1 MAKMEI
7 PRAIRRTGWRAAG
20 LFALLLGAA
29 GPAKALSDLTYEGGL
44 HLLINTREDSAPSPI
59 LPGLGASLSLWHPGA
74 WRVEGGV
81 QLFGTYYEYVAGR
94 AVPAE
99 IEQRE
104 FLVLALLGD
113 LRLATELRLND
124 RFAFGGSTG
133 LGLLLRLP
141 IPLDRYAREVAFKP
155 MMGYLYDW
163 RFIYPQTGMYTR
175 WKINERLELL
185 TTLRVSYPI
194 FHLWDGEEL
203 PFADQMIFSGLVGLR
218 FTPRSTPP

>member
-1 MAKMEI
+1 MVKVEI
-7 PRAIRRTGWRAAG
+7 QSTVRRAGWRAAG

-29 GPAKALSDLTYEGGL
+29 WPALALGDLTYEGGL
-44 HLLINTREDSAPSPI
+44 HLLINTREDGAPSPI
-59 LPGLGASLSLWHPGA
+59 LAGLGASLLLWHPGA

-81 QLFGTYYEYVAGR
+81 QLFGAYYEYVAGR

-104 FLVLALLGD
+104 FLVLALLAD
-113 LRLATELRLND
+113 LRLATELRLNE
-124 RFAFGGSTG
+124 RFAFGGSAG

-141 IPLDRYAREVAFKP
+141 IPLDRYAREAAFQP
-155 MMGYLYDW
+155 TLGYLYGW
-163 RFIYPQTGMYTR
+163 RFLYPQTGMYTR
-175 WKINERLELL
+175 WRINERLELL

-218 FTPRSTPP
+218 FTPRSAPP